1 MLNVP
6 LLPFAPLTHPRR
18 LRLGPFLAAALAA
31 CIGCSPGA
39 PEEVSPTGTASE
51 NPLWPRHVVA
61 QGYKNHTAIAA
72 DFTGDGLPD
81 VISNG
86 AGKTRLYVAPDWSEV
101 VIATHDTDTPP
112 FLIHSEVMDVDDD
125 GDPDFI
131 GAVYKPGP
139 IFWLE
144 RPDKPT
150 EDAWP
155 FHLIDDA
162 VNGTHGLIVGDVDG
176 DGAPDLAGNSAQPA
190 DTEYPES
197 LVWWK
202 VPANP
207 REAESWERHVFADKD
222 APGLSH
228 YLGLG
233 DVNGDGLTDAASA
246 AKISPDGN
254 WFAWWEQPADRGL
267 PWEKHVLATGQEG
280 ATNILMADLNGD
292 GLTDFIATR
301 GHGKGVLWFEAP
313 DFTLHEINTDLTG
326 PHDLAI
332 GDIDQDGDIDAVTC
346 AKDDFTAAWF
356 ENDGQGGFTTHV
368 IHEDQAAYDIRLVDM
383 DVDGDLDVLI
393 AGQDSEN
400 VVWYENRVAQ

>member
-1 MLNVP
+1 MSTPYAILNRRPHCLCLLAVSAML
-6 LLPFAPLTHPRR
+6 F
-18 LRLGPFLAAALAA
+18 
-31 CIGCSPGA
+31 GCSPREPDA
-39 PEEVSPTGTASE
+39 ASTARNAQE

-61 QGYKNHTAIAA
+61 EGYKSHTVVGA

-81 VISNG
+81 VISDG
-86 AGKTRLYVAPDWSEV
+86 GGKTRLYVAPDWSEV
-101 VIATHDTDTPP
+101 VIATRDPDASP
-112 FLIHSEVMDVDDD
+112 FLIHSEVMDVDGD

-131 GAVYKPGP
+131 GAVYSPGS

-150 EDAWP
+150 EDPWP

-162 VNGTHGLIVGDVDG
+162 VNGTHGLIVGDIDG
-176 DGAPDLAGNSAQPA
+176 DGKPDLAGNSAQPV
-190 DTEYPES
+190 DTPYPES
-197 LVWWK
+197 LVWWQI
-202 VPANP
+202 PPNP
-207 REAESWERHVFADKD
+207 RQADRWPRHVFADKD

-233 DVNGDGLTDAASA
+233 DVNGDGVTDAASA
-246 AKISPDGN
+246 AKIPPHGN
-254 WFAWWEQPADRGL
+254 WFAWWEQPADGSL
-267 PWEKHVLATGQEG
+267 PWKKHVLATEQEG
-280 ATNILMADLNGD
+280 ATNILMAELNGD
-292 GLTDFIATR
+292 GRMDFIATR

-313 DFTLHEINTDLTG
+313 DFTLHEINPDLTG
-326 PHDLAI
+326 PHDLAV

-356 ENDGQGGFTTHV
+356 ENDGRGGFTTHI
-368 IHEDQAAYDIRLVDM
+368 IHEDQAGYDIRLVDM

-400 VVWYENRVAQ
+400 VVWYENRVAE

>member
-1 MLNVP
+1 M
-6 LLPFAPLTHPRR
+6 A
-18 LRLGPFLAAALAA
+18 
-31 CIGCSPGA
+31 
-39 PEEVSPTGTASE
+39 E
-51 NPLWPRHVVA
+51 
-61 QGYKNHTAIAA
+61 GYKSHTVVAA
-72 DFTGDGLPD
+72 DFSGDGLPD
-81 VISNG
+81 VISEG
-86 AGKTRLYVAPDWSEV
+86 DGKTRLYVAPDWREV
-101 VIATHDTDTPP
+101 VIATHDPDTSPL
-112 FLIHSEVMDVDDD
+112 LIHSEVMDVDDD

-131 GAVYKPGP
+131 GAVYSPGP

-144 RPDKPT
+144 RPDEPT
-150 EDAWP
+150 KDSWP
-155 FHLIDDA
+155 FHLVDDA
-162 VNGTHGLIVGDVDG
+162 VNGTHGLIVGDIDG
-176 DGAPDLAGNSAQPA
+176 DGKPDLAGNSAQPV
-190 DTEYPES
+190 DTDYPES

-202 VPANP
+202 RPPNP
-207 REAESWERHVFADKD
+207 REAEGWERHVFADKD

-246 AKISPDGN
+246 AKIPPDGN
-254 WFAWWEQPADRGL
+254 WFAWWEQPADGGL
-267 PWEKHVLATGQEG
+267 PWKKHVLATGQEG
-280 ATNILMADLNGD
+280 ATNILMAELNGD

-313 DFTLHEINTDLTG
+313 DFTLHEINPDLAG
-326 PHDLAI
+326 PHDLAV

-356 ENDGQGGFTTHV
+356 ENDGHGGFTTHI

-400 VVWYENRVAQ
+400 VVWYENRVAE